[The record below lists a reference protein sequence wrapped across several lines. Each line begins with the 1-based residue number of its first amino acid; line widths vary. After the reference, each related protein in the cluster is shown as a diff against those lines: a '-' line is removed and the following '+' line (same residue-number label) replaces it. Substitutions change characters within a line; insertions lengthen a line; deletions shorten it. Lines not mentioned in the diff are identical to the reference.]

1 MLKKLTHFPRVAVM
15 LTELG
20 SAGSGSG
27 VVARSVAGSVAVAV
41 IIVTL
46 TITITITGCDL
57 SGQERQKAD
66 PLATYECTTEQMVK
80 AQNEYDWCTKNT
92 SYFYSHNDCSDYCY
106 RKAIIE
112 NCTIRPIK

>member
-1 MLKKLTHFPRVAVM
+1 MLKKLTHFPRVAVI
-15 LTELG
+15 LIELG

-27 VVARSVAGSVAVAV
+27 SVVVARSVAVAVAV

-46 TITITITGCDL
+46 TITITGCDL

-92 SYFYSHNDCSDYCY
+92 SYFYSPNDCSDYCY